1 MSLKFGLEGPYTV
14 MHHQYYQMVDLLTQH
29 CRQTMGGLN
38 PYALPYVP
46 SKNGTKE
53 SVCKPKNNKQNVEPS
68 KWHTCKKKKG
78 NRKKNIN
85 KNNKV
90 KETKIVGNRFS
101 RLQEMVKD
109 CPEVTEVLKKVVEEE
124 KPQNENKDENDIKK
138 YEVESVEIQTL
149 DEEIRKYKEHDQ
161 KIEHNMNLNENID
174 DDSNKTDDES
184 EEEQNAWCKEIDYDS
199 EEERNA
205 WRLLHPDEE
214 SDSDCSTSYESD
226 EEEDEEELF
235 KRKIKWR
242 ERSNSA

>member
-1 MSLKFGLEGPYTV
+1 MSLEFGLEGPYTV
-14 MHHQYYQMVDLLTQH
+14 MHHQHYQMVDLLMQH

-38 PYALPYVP
+38 PHALPHVP

-53 SVCKPKNNKQNVEPS
+53 SACKPKNNKQNVEPS
-68 KWHTCKKKKG
+68 KWHTHKKKKG

-85 KNNKV
+85 KNNTV
-90 KETKIVGNRFS
+90 QETKIVGNRFS

-124 KPQNENKDENDIKK
+124 KPQNENDIKK

-149 DEEIRKYKEHDQ
+149 DEEIRKYKERDQ

-174 DDSNKTDDES
+174 DNSNKTDDES

-199 EEERNA
+199 EEERNE

-214 SDSDCSTSYESD
+214 SDSDCSTYYESD
-226 EEEDEEELF
+226 EEEDEEEWF
-235 KRKIKWR
+235 NRKIKWR